1 MSCRRALEGMLSASR
16 RAGIRIALTGTHSD
30 MRRMLFANGV
40 RPPLVSYERSI
51 EAAVNKLRRASA
63 ET

>member
-1 MSCRRALEGMLSASR
+1 MLSASR